1 MAIDHMVYNPLEPE
15 PVGPPTPFVKRE
27 DTLRASQTLVER
39 VTSVEKDGDA
49 YYTPAEKLRE
59 AYRPRFVSPRLSA
72 RLLARRLRRQIGMTW
87 DSFWTKPPA
96 PPNER
101 HEALR
106 RMARTRK
113 QVTVLGRLLATK
125 ADVVS
130 QIRKRLAKTGQSS
143 TSDEQ
148 EVAIYMGD
156 VEGACLLLED
166 VNARRLTFLP
176 VDHILTLQT
185 ALAHYERLLSQSH
198 PQYLAKLRSE
208 SEGAKGSID
217 MNILYLSTVSIGALV
232 VGPLIGA
239 CFLLVLMLRSD

>member
-1 MAIDHMVYNPLEPE
+1 MDSFFPVLNEIEGEVTAIDHMVFNPLDPE
-15 PVGPPTPFVKRE
+15 LVSAPTLALKRE
-27 DTLRASQTLVER
+27 DTPKARQIPVER
-39 VTSVEKDGDA
+39 VTSVKKDGDA

-87 DSFWTKPPA
+87 DAMWAKAPP

-130 QIRKRLAKTGQSS
+130 QIRKRLAKTGLGT

-156 VEGACLLLED
+156 VEGVYLLFGFWCLAAAD
-166 VNARRLTFLP
+166 VFFFAAVTCRPYLDLA
-176 VDHILTLQT
+176 DGAGTL
-185 ALAHYERLLSQSH
+185 
-198 PQYLAKLRSE
+198 
-208 SEGAKGSID
+208 
-217 MNILYLSTVSIGALV
+217 
-232 VGPLIGA
+232 
-239 CFLLVLMLRSD
+239 

>member
-1 MAIDHMVYNPLEPE
+1 MDSFFPVLNEIEKEVTAIDHMVYDSLEPE
-15 PVGPPTPFVKRE
+15 AVSLPTPSLKRY
-27 DTLRASQTLVER
+27 DTPKTSQTLVER

-72 RLLARRLRRQIGMTW
+72 RLLVRRLRRQIGMTW
-87 DSFWTKPPA
+87 DSFWAKPPA

-130 QIRKRLAKTGQSS
+130 QIRKRLGKAGQSS

-156 VEGACLLLED
+156 VEGAHLLLEYVIERPLMYSTSRATCRPYLD
-166 VNARRLTFLP
+166 LTDGARTLRAFIEP
-176 VDHILTLQT
+176 V
-185 ALAHYERLLSQSH
+185 A
-198 PQYLAKLRSE
+198 
-208 SEGAKGSID
+208 
-217 MNILYLSTVSIGALV
+217 STIFG
-232 VGPLIGA
+232 
-239 CFLLVLMLRSD
+239 